1 MSIATA
7 PTTTAIPS
15 DWTQRRGPG
24 SGLKGLAGHI
34 RLEVGDTD
42 VGVLNV
48 AGGAAEIT
56 PNGSADATIHADTL
70 PTLVGLLG
78 GEVQPIVAR
87 LQNRVRVEGDVGLV
101 IRIFFGLRAGSPWT
115 GLLPR
120 S

>member
-7 PTTTAIPS
+7 PTTAAIPS
-15 DWTQRRGPG
+15 DWTARRGAG
-24 SGLKGLAGHI
+24 KGLKGVAGHI
-34 RLEVGDTD
+34 RLKVGEEDL
-42 VGVLNV
+42 GVLNV
-48 AGGAAEIT
+48 ADGAADIT
-56 PNGSADATIHADTL
+56 PNGAAETTLYADTL

-101 IRIFFGLRAGSPWT
+101 LRTFFGLRAGSPWT